1 MPSVPQPDRTIL
13 YRLAFIRKCYILLLR
28 GYDVIKGADMSR
40 AEETSITGELV
51 RGVRVVLES
60 QDAEEW
66 MQFFDLYDDPPQ
78 NTPGR
83 LGRSRPRVDIEFV
96 RLSGRGRRPRF
107 HIEAK
112 RLYRSD
118 SVKEYFGEEGLGC
131 FIVGR
136 YAGHETAGGMLGY
149 VQTDTVLKWSARIET
164 GFAEKAG
171 MLRVESGTSL
181 AEADGLRDLGPLQV
195 SCHHRDPAT
204 LGPIQVF
211 HLLLDFL
218 PPGVLGESLE
228 LGSNS
233 SVPLDV

>member
-1 MPSVPQPDRTIL
+1 MPSGSHLDKAIL

-28 GYDVIKGADMSR
+28 GYDVIIGEDLSR

-51 RGVRVVLES
+51 RGVREVLES
-60 QDAEEW
+60 EEAEDW
-66 MQFFDLYDDPPQ
+66 MQLFELYDDPPQ
-78 NTPGR
+78 NIPGR

-118 SVKEYFGEEGLGC
+118 SIKEYFGDEGLGC

-136 YAGHETAGGMLGY
+136 YAAHEAAGGMLGY
-149 VQTDTVLKWSARIET
+149 VQTDTALKWSARIKT
-164 GFAEKAG
+164 GFTEKAG
-171 MLRVESGTSL
+171 MLRVVFGTCL
-181 AEADGLRDLGPLQV
+181 AEADGLQELGSIQV
-195 SCHHRDPAT
+195 SRHHREPAT

-211 HLLLDFL
+211 HLLLNFL
-218 PPGVLGESLE
+218 PPAVPRAPSGPGT
-228 LGSNS
+228 NP
-233 SVPLDV
+233 SVQLDV